1 MAVYSH
7 MDEGDAPSALTA
19 GGQAVTQL
27 VLAVFRL
34 NGRLL
39 ASGDRL
45 VADIGLSSARWQVL
59 GAVALAGTHLPVA
72 HIARNMGLARQSVQ
86 RLVDD
91 LAADGLV
98 DFAAN
103 PYHRRAK
110 LVRLTELGKTA
121 YRSAIERQVPWANR
135 LAANLDADALKA
147 AMQVV
152 QLLIRRLEEAE
163 EDRRDGTPSTGKGR
177 APA

>member
-1 MAVYSH
+1 MAGYRH
-7 MDEGDAPSALTA
+7 MNNGDVPSALTA
-19 GGQAVTQL
+19 RGQGVTQL

-59 GAVALAGTHLPVA
+59 GAIALAGRQLPVA

-86 RLVDD
+86 RLVND

-98 DFAAN
+98 EFAPN

-110 LVRLTELGKTA
+110 LVRLTNAGENT
-121 YRSAIERQVPWANR
+121 YRTAIERQIPWANR
-135 LAANLDADALKA
+135 LAANLDADALEA
-147 AMQVV
+147 AVHIV
-152 QLLIRRLEEAE
+152 QSLIRRLEEAE
-163 EDRRDGTPSTGKGR
+163 ESRDGTPSKRQERT
-177 APA
+177 PA

>member
-1 MAVYSH
+1 
-7 MDEGDAPSALTA
+7 MDEGDAPSGLTT

-27 VLAVFRL
+27 VLTVFRL

-72 HIARNMGLARQSVQ
+72 HIARNMGVARQSVQ

-98 DFAAN
+98 DFAPN

-110 LVRLTELGKTA
+110 LVRLTQAGRST
-121 YRSAIERQVPWANR
+121 YRTAIERQIPWANR
-135 LAANLDADALKA
+135 LAANLDEDALETS
-147 AMQVV
+147 VHI
-152 QLLIRRLEEAE
+152 LRSLIRQLEEAE
-163 EDRRDGTPSTGKGR
+163 DTGRDHMPANWQERTP
-177 APA
+177 A